1 MLPAIIFV
9 RIQSLDW
16 MSLSVDYRLGIPI
29 NPQRYMPDHPIP
41 GFPEQ
46 ADQLTAQ
53 WNMRF
58 TIVFFAFRAVLS
70 SLSQNN
76 ISAVQ
81 NSLAIYYEQIEK
93 IPTFGEHTGAY
104 IYFHDDDDDFFAPD
118 LGKIIRACE
127 RGSDAIVTPLFR
139 IGTETFNFVREDSTT
154 DFILVRRKPHD
165 FRYQTNNYGLHIRHF
180 PTITH
185 CLAQKDHVQA
195 SQYAE
200 DAGYR
205 DCVLPS
211 VSSATIKTPASASM
225 LPAVFLDS
233 TNPKRIFGQF
243 IDTLS
248 GLHLPTNTNGYACPP
263 RKSYGSPN
271 TLLMAKITMRYSC
284 CCSNPTTPWKQNIN
298 PYLSFIN
305 GNHPHGTN
313 RNISVL

>member
-9 RIQSLDW
+9 RIQSPDW
-16 MSLSVDYRLGIPI
+16 MSLSVDYRLVIPI

-58 TIVFFAFRAVLS
+58 KIDFFTFRAVLS
-70 SLSQNN
+70 SLSQNS
-76 ISAVQ
+76 ISVVQ
-81 NSLAIYYEQIEK
+81 NSLAIHYEQIEK
-93 IPTFGEHTGAY
+93 ILGFAGHECVH
-104 IYFHDDDDDFFAPD
+104 IYFHDDDDFFAPD
-118 LGKIIRACE
+118 LDKIIRANE

-139 IGTETFNFVREDSTT
+139 IGAETFTFVREDSPT
-154 DFILVRRKPHD
+154 DFILVRRKFHD
-165 FRYQTNNYGLHIRHF
+165 FRYQTNNFSLHIRYF

-205 DCVLPS
+205 DCVLSS
-211 VSSATIKTPASASM
+211 VSSASVKTHASASM
-225 LPAVFLDS
+225 LPAVFLNS

-248 GLHLPTNTNGYACPP
+248 GLHLLDEYQWIRLPVQKIVQLAQCVVDGEDYHAISGLLPESNNTMET
-263 RKSYGSPN
+263 K
-271 TLLMAKITMRYSC
+271 
-284 CCSNPTTPWKQNIN
+284 
-298 PYLSFIN
+298 
-305 GNHPHGTN
+305 H
-313 RNISVL
+313 